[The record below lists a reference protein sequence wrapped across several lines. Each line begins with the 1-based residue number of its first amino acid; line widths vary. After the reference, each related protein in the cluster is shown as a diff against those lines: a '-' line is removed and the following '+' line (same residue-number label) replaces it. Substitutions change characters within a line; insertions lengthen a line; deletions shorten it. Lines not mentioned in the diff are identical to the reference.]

1 MINIFSITFT
11 QLLVF
16 TFNFYAGILKLTTRR
31 FTQILILI
39 MIARSNLFKLLALLI
54 VPEAKCINSTNH

>member
-16 TFNFYAGILKLTTRR
+16 TFKLYAGILKLTTRR
-31 FTQILILI
+31 FTQILILV
-39 MIARSNLFKLLALLI
+39 MIARSNLFKFLALLI
-54 VPEAKCINSTNH
+54 VPEAKGINSTNH